1 VGTLDSTKISN
12 CNVEL
17 LPNHSVPIRLWIAA
31 VTGLSLGIH
40 LEEFVDGDRVGV
52 GVVVGDGDGVGVGVV
67 VGDGDGVGVGV
78 A

>member
-40 LEEFVDGDRVGV
+40 REEFVD
-52 GVVVGDGDGVGVGVV
+52 GDGDGVGVGVGDG
-67 VGDGDGVGVGV
+67 VGVGVGDGVGVGV